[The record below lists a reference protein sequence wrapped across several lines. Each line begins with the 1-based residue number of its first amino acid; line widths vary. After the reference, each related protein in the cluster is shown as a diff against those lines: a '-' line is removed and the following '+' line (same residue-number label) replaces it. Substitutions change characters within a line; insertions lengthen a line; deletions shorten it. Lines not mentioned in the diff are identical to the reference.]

1 MTEDAQLLRRY
12 AAEQSETAFTE
23 LTRRH
28 VDLVYSAALRLVNG
42 DVQSAQDVTQL
53 VFTEVARQAN
63 RLARHPALVGWLYTT
78 TRLIALRVNRTEQ
91 RRKAREQEAYTM
103 NELLHDDAPA
113 SDWNQL
119 RLVIEDAMGELDDK
133 DRHAVLLRYFQNKSL
148 IEVGVALNLT
158 DNAARM
164 RVERALDKLREKLA
178 RRCIATTAAALA
190 AMVSANAVQAAPAG
204 FVATLSAT
212 AIAGSAVHA
221 SAVIAA
227 TKTLAMTTLQKT
239 VIAAALTVALGTG
252 IYAVHHSA
260 QLNSRI
266 QTLQQEE
273 ASMATQI
280 QQLEQERRQSSNQ
293 LASLS
298 KENARLNSG
307 KTATDLRKLR
317 GEVGALRRQA
327 STNEAK
333 TREPSGGMA
342 KMLSDPAMK
351 EYMRKAM
358 SDKMKSLYGDLIT
371 ELKLTP
377 EQTDQFL
384 ELLSGAAT
392 KTLAKLTAA
401 STGSPNQSDA
411 GASQDMGVQL
421 RALLGDAGCARFQE
435 YSEEMPARATLTLL
449 NGQLATA
456 PLSEEQST
464 RLIQIIKAEPADL
477 TRGILGGPDMAFMGS
492 QADIE
497 HFLQQVTESNQRILQ
512 QAGSLLTPDQAA
524 ALDSVLTKSI
534 DSRKLQGAAFFPK
547 H

>member
-1 MTEDAQLLRRY
+1 MTEDVQLLRRY
-12 AAEQSETAFTE
+12 AADQSEAAFAE

-28 VDLVYSAALRLVNG
+28 VNLVYSAALRLVHG
-42 DVQSAQDVTQL
+42 DVHSAQDVTQQ
-53 VFTEVARQAN
+53 VFTEVARQAS
-63 RLARHPALVGWLYTT
+63 RLARHPALVGWLYST

-148 IEVGVALNLT
+148 NEVGVALQLT

-164 RVERALDKLREKLA
+164 RVERALDKLREKLT
-178 RRCIATTAAALA
+178 RRGIATTAAALA
-190 AMVSANAVQAAPAG
+190 GVLSANAVQAAPAG

-212 AIAGSAVHA
+212 AIAGTAVHA
-221 SAVIAA
+221 SAFIAA
-227 TKTLAMTTLQKT
+227 TKTIAMTTLQKT
-239 VIAAALTVALGTG
+239 VIAAALTGALGTG
-252 IYAVHHSA
+252 IYAVRHSA
-260 QLNSRI
+260 QLNARI
-266 QTLQQEE
+266 QTLQQEQAPLAE
-273 ASMATQI
+273 QI
-280 QQLEQERRQSSNQ
+280 QQLEQERRQSSIR
-293 LASLS
+293 LAALS
-298 KENARLNSG
+298 EENARLKLGQN
-307 KTATDLRKLR
+307 TTDLLRLR

-327 STNEAK
+327 ATNEAR
-333 TREPSGGMA
+333 TTEPSGGMA
-342 KMLSDPAMK
+342 NLMRDPAMK

-392 KTLAKLTAA
+392 KTLAKLTAPA
-401 STGSPNQSDA
+401 PGSQNQSDA
-411 GASQDMGVQL
+411 GASQDMAVQL
-421 RALLGDAGCARFQE
+421 RELLGDEGCARFQE
-435 YSEEMPARATLTLL
+435 YSEEMPARATVTLL
-449 NGQLATA
+449 NGQLPTT

-464 RLIQIIKAEPADL
+464 SLIQIIKAEPADL
-477 TRGILGGPDMAFMGS
+477 TRGILGGPDAAFMGS
-492 QADIE
+492 QTDID

-512 QAGSLLTPDQAA
+512 QAGTLLTSDQLS
-524 ALDSVLTKSI
+524 ALDSVLTKAI